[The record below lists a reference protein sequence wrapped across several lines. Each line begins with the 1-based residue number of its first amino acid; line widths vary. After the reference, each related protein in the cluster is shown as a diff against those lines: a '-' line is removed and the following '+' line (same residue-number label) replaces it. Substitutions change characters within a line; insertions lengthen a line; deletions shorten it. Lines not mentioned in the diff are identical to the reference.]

1 MRFALEKRGRVPGL
15 SLTSMLDVIFLLLFY
30 FAAMSVQSQWESD
43 INIALPEARHAEDP
57 QRLPGEIVANVH
69 KDGSITVNNMVLTLA
84 DLERKLRDIA
94 VIFPDQTVVIRAAR
108 DASCET
114 LVKVLDTCRAAG
126 VWNFSVAT
134 QNAGGD
140 KGAHSP

>member
-1 MRFALEKRGRVPGL
+1 MRFAPEKRGRLPGL

-43 INIALPEARHAEDP
+43 INITLPEARNAEDP
-57 QRLPGEIVANVH
+57 RRLPGEIVANVR
-69 KDGSITVNNMVLTLA
+69 KDGTITVNNMTLTLEE
-84 DLERKLRDIA
+84 LQRKLQDIST
-94 VIFPDQTVVIRAAR
+94 IFPEQTVVIRAAR

-114 LVKVLDTCRAAG
+114 LVKVLDVCRAAG

-134 QNAGGD
+134 QNAGGE
-140 KGAHSP
+140 AEAVAP